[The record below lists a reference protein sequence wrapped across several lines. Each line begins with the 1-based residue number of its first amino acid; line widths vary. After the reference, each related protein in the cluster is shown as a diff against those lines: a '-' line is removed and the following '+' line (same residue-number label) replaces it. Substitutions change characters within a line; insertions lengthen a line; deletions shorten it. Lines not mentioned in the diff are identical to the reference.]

1 MRRSWGTYNGTIDSF
16 LSHLQLVHF
25 RHFQHPATFLWAD
38 PSTALETLF
47 DESGDIHDSIHQLGD
62 SIKRLLNTKTASRDA
77 LLHSIREAT
86 DQFQRSISASRQ
98 SFLVLL
104 ETQRYLSTI
113 SPQSNATELRISF
126 LELLALFGDGKLE
139 TTCGKILQRV
149 QLLTGPQLLELIDRL
164 QKWDGDLIQVDTS
177 VSTFLSRIGGLRN
190 AVEDTLDPMREETKN
205 KHPLSEKV
213 ALHLRELWDPMG
225 AWMASPLLRVWR
237 TVETEL
243 PIDILNPNM
252 RDTVLSALIH
262 PENYLLHDASQF
274 IKVQPAP
281 PTTVTP
287 SKSKRGGKGKGKK
300 KKAEKVEE
308 EEEEEPVH
316 NPDLNPDPD
325 PDISILFSRYA
336 NAGRTINLYDW
347 FESFAQGLEAARPSS
362 PPPPSTRTNSTKP
375 NGQGKARRGGEETRK
390 REYYARSMWS
400 LHAMDMLGLVRWG
413 ERGAGKKG
421 AECVGKTVWITRRVH
436 FWNESF
442 RRSFL
447 YAVI

>member
-1 MRRSWGTYNGTIDSF
+1 
-16 LSHLQLVHF
+16 
-25 RHFQHPATFLWAD
+25 
-38 PSTALETLF
+38 
-47 DESGDIHDSIHQLGD
+47 
-62 SIKRLLNTKTASRDA
+62 
-77 LLHSIREAT
+77 
-86 DQFQRSISASRQ
+86 
-98 SFLVLL
+98 
-104 ETQRYLSTI
+104 
-113 SPQSNATELRISF
+113 SNATELRISF

-139 TTCGKILQRV
+139 TTCGKILQRA

-287 SKSKRGGKGKGKK
+287 SKSKSRRGGKGKGKK

-308 EEEEEPVH
+308 EEGEEEEPVH

-347 FESFAQGLEAARPSS
+347 FESFAQGLEAARPPS

-421 AECVGKTVWITRRVH
+421 CGMCREDCLDHPKSTFLSVYFHFISSVSLSACYTTLTVTMITRSLVG
-436 FWNESF
+436 NESF

>member
-1 MRRSWGTYNGTIDSF
+1 
-16 LSHLQLVHF
+16 
-25 RHFQHPATFLWAD
+25 TFLWAD

-47 DESGDIHDSIHQLGD
+47 DETGDIHDSIQKLGD
-62 SIKRLLNTKTASRDA
+62 PIKRLLNAKTVSRDA

-104 ETQRYLSTI
+104 ETQRYLSAI

-164 QKWDGDLIQVDTS
+164 QKWDGDLIQVETS
-177 VSTFLSRIGGLRN
+177 ASTFLSRIGGFRN
-190 AVEDTLDPMREETKN
+190 AVEDTLDPMQEETKH
-205 KHPLSEKV
+205 KHPLSEKM
-213 ALHLRELWDPMG
+213 ALHLRELWEPMG

-274 IKVQPAP
+274 IEVQPAP
-281 PTTVTP
+281 PTTATP
-287 SKSKRGGKGKGKK
+287 SKSKSRRGGKGKGKK

-308 EEEEEPVH
+308 EEGEEEEPVH
-316 NPDLNPDPD
+316 TPDLNPDPD

-347 FESFAQGLEAARPSS
+347 FESFAQGLEAARPPS
-362 PPPPSTRTNSTKP
+362 PPPAPQKNVPKLS
-375 NGQGKARRGGEETRK
+375 GQGKARRGGRGKGGGRGKEEMVVVDEAEEEEEGGSDGEETRK
-390 REYYARSMWS
+390 REYYARFMWS
-400 LHAMDMLGLVRWG
+400 LHEMDMLGLVRWSG
-413 ERGAGKKG
+413 RGAGKKG
-421 AECVGKTVWITRRVH
+421 AECVGKTVWITP
-436 FWNESF
+436 EEE
-442 RRSFL
+442 
-447 YAVI
+447 